1 MCKDLN
7 IDVGPQ
13 ALQCGPSI
21 CTFVTTNIH
30 QNALDGEK
38 TPAILAR
45 VVSNG
50 HEYFISDFHVS
61 SPWRQDYF
69 YLPPPKWNGAQLSM
83 GVFLLLF
90 LEKPQ
95 AVTSRC
101 SYVVA
106 RDMAEKKRDRT
117 AGFIDLSE
125 I

>member
-1 MCKDLN
+1 MCKHLN
-7 IDVGPQ
+7 INVGPQ

-21 CTFVTTNIH
+21 CTFVTTDIH
-30 QNALDGEK
+30 QNARRRRK
-38 TPAILAR
+38 PRAVLAR

-83 GVFLLLF
+83 FFFLLLF

-95 AVTSRC
+95 AVRSRC

-117 AGFIDLSE
+117 AGFIDPSE